1 MMLSR
6 YYVAARLEDLTRRAV
21 TLGFVP
27 PGRMLTLA
35 RVESP
40 VVTDR
45 VLPIGT
51 SRMTIAGLHISD
63 FNFCG
68 RSRHSESQIRTQ
80 FLATLA
86 LMKAYAFL
94 L

>member
-1 MMLSR
+1 MLRR

-45 VLPIGT
+45 VLPT
-51 SRMTIAGLHISD
+51 EMSSQRIARLYSSG
-63 FNFCG
+63 FRFCG

-80 FLATLA
+80 FLATLTSMNA
-86 LMKAYAFL
+86 
-94 L
+94 